1 MKKGRKMK
9 SLLFPV
15 SSSGRFS
22 SITISTAITML
33 LSLIAFNYKYQ
44 PVCVSAFMMKYNHHP
59 NKRLDVQ
66 VQVLNSN
73 INDNNDDEQNNNN
86 NNDDNNS
93 DDEQNK
99 EFYRDL
105 QKAKMK
111 NFGRALPP
119 EQLRESAIQAESDF
133 LTAMKETKKDFQK
146 IKNEVG
152 SDGAVDVFLE
162 RIRKEEEE
170 ENDDVD
176 DDDEDDEDDDGTQE
190 QI

>member
-1 MKKGRKMK
+1 MK

-73 INDNNDDEQNNNN
+73 INDNNDDEQNNNDSSEN
-86 NNDDNNS
+86 N

-176 DDDEDDEDDDGTQE
+176 DDEDDDDGTQE